1 MSLHG
6 KRCQPG
12 NNSYRPVEKRSK
24 IEKKIF
30 HIATTVGKLSS
41 RATFLSHRQNKVRV
55 FLVKNWHMQMR
66 WVTKDTS
73 LRAPSFGHQIEVT
86 WPKGKPG
93 HAFSS
98 FGPPPFL
105 EIGPPDTFSDRLCM
119 RQKFPPPLKTSRR
132 GTPRKVSPRG
142 VKIATL
148 SSCGG
153 RAFSVHMPIFRA
165 MIDRWRNSRAQ
176 ESVLK
181 NSFKN
186 PFM

>member
-1 MSLHG
+1 ML
-6 KRCQPG
+6 P
-12 NNSYRPVEKRSK
+12 PLE
-24 IEKKIF
+24 
-30 HIATTVGKLSS
+30 SS
-41 RATFLSHRQNKVRV
+41 RRERHFYRIARIRSEWD
-55 FLVKNWHMQMR
+55 LVLAFSGQKLTYANE
-66 WVTKDTS
+66 VGY
-73 LRAPSFGHQIEVT
+73 LRAPSFGRQVKVT

-98 FGPPPFL
+98 LGHPPFP

-119 RQKFPPPLKTSRR
+119 RQKFPPTLKTSRR

-176 ESVLK
+176 GSVLK